1 MGRPTVER
9 FVYGMLAG
17 IAATVGMTAAMRRMH
32 ARLPAEE
39 RYPLPPREI
48 TGRIGGG
55 FAGADAAM
63 LSLFGYGALTGGL
76 FALQERRAL
85 GLGALYGIGVWAAS
99 YFGWV
104 PFARMLAPASHPPS
118 AQCADDRRPFRVGRA
133 ARRGS
138 AGDRG
143 GPQGRLPTV
152 AGRAARGQPRQR
164 MRERPVTHP
173 GHPPPSSITGVPRGP
188 VCRHTPNDDG

>member
-17 IAATVGMTAAMRRMH
+17 IAATVGMPAAMRRMH

-63 LSLFGYGALTGGL
+63 LSHFGYGALTGGL
-76 FALQERRAL
+76 FALQERRTL
-85 GLGALYGIGVWAAS
+85 RLGALYGIGVWVAS

-104 PFARMLAPASHPPS
+104 PFARILAPASHHPP
-118 AQCADDRRPFRVGRA
+118 RRNALMIA
-133 ARRGS
+133 AHFVWGALLAAGLREIEAGRRGGFRRSPGEPLADSPGS
-138 AGDRG
+138 ACGS
-143 GPQGRLPTV
+143 GR
-152 AGRAARGQPRQR
+152 
-164 MRERPVTHP
+164 
-173 GHPPPSSITGVPRGP
+173 
-188 VCRHTPNDDG
+188 